1 MAILRINA
9 LNKYDKSI
17 EELLE
22 GLDNKENDALV
33 CNTKYFDLI
42 FVGLTQEDKEILKA
56 DIKEAIRA
64 YKYMQEHGTYNGYV
78 PEYFNPWWKEKPN
91 DNS

>member
-1 MAILRINA
+1 MATLRINT

-17 EELLE
+17 DELLK
-22 GLDNKENDALV
+22 GLDNEENDALV
-33 CNTKYFDLI
+33 CNNEYFDLI
-42 FVGLTQEDKEILKA
+42 FVGLTQEEKEALKA

-64 YKYMQEHGTYNGYV
+64 YKYMQEHGTYNDYK
-78 PEYFNPWWKEKPN
+78 PEYFNPWWKVKVN